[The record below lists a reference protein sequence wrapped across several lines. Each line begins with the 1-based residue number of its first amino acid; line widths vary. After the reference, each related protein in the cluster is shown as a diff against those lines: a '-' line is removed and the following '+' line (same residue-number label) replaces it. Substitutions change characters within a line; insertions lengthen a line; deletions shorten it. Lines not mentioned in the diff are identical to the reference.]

1 MIISGG
7 ICSPATSLRDC
18 KGQFSVRQQDAVVSS
33 HGAAPKK
40 EGDGLKCAMACQLV
54 ETLELVSHLRHQRV
68 AHRFEGETAPMN
80 QFGQHVIPWDSLDV
94 KA

>member
-1 MIISGG
+1 M
-7 ICSPATSLRDC
+7 
-18 KGQFSVRQQDAVVSS
+18 RQQDAVVSS

-68 AHRFEGETAPMN
+68 AHRFEGESVDEPVRNTSFRAM
-80 QFGQHVIPWDSLDV
+80 FL
-94 KA
+94 